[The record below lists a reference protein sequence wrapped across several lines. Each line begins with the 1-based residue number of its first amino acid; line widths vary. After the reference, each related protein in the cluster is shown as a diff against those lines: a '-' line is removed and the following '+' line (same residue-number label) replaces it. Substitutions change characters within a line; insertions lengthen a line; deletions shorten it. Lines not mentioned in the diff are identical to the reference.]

1 MKGIYYSLMVMSVAV
16 QGHEVNH
23 LQTLIYTHA
32 LCKHTTTILI
42 LDCCSFAYALWNNL
56 LC

>member
-1 MKGIYYSLMVMSVAV
+1 VAV